1 MEGEMKVRTNDR
13 APSGFRAIDNIPQV
27 FMSLMICYVS
37 IGFLELFNC
46 SGENGGDWPADVPDR
61 FFNL

>member
-1 MEGEMKVRTNDR
+1 MIER
-13 APSGFRAIDNIPQV
+13 PQV